1 MKINKS
7 MEIAEFALAQCRYV
21 TARDMWDL
29 GFRFSRGET
38 SPDNISAVLN
48 KIHESDRIVA
58 KRQVFQEANRRRRC
72 RVLVTEIKEREA
84 PNRSRNDM
92 LPHLAER
99 WRWLLSRRRSV

>member
-7 MEIAEFALAQCRYV
+7 MEIAKFSLEQGVLLS
-21 TARDMWDL
+21 AREMWDL

-38 SPDNISAVLN
+38 TPDNISAVLG

-58 KRQVFQEANRRRRC
+58 KRQVFQEANRRRC

-99 WRWLLSRRRSV
+99 WRWLLSRRCAV

>member
-7 MEIAEFALAQCRYV
+7 MEIAEFALAQGRYL

-38 SPDNISAVLN
+38 TPDNISAVLN

-58 KRQVFQEANRRRRC
+58 KRQ
-72 RVLVTEIKEREA
+72 A
-84 PNRSRNDM
+84 PGVPGVQSPS
-92 LPHLAER
+92 LPCAGD
-99 WRWLLSRRRSV
+99 

>member
-1 MKINKS
+1 MKFNKS
-7 MEIAEFALAQCRYV
+7 MEIAEFALVQGRYL

-38 SPDNISAVLN
+38 TPDNISAVLN
-48 KIHESDRIVA
+48 KIHESDRIAA
-58 KRQVFQEANRRRRC
+58 KRQVFQESNRRRC

-84 PNRSRNDM
+84 QNRSRNDM

-99 WRWLLSRRRSV
+99 WRWLLSRRVEA